1 VDSITAAG
9 QTQALPARSS
19 ARSARRP
26 LSQASTASLNS
37 LEPSG
42 FADTPEMYP
51 STWLSSEHAQM
62 HAHAHGHAKDMSA
75 SQLSTDSLIMQ
86 MGGGGQDFQMD
97 ASMSA
102 PMGHHLQYQQRHPTQ
117 RHPLPAEQ
125 YNNNASFTEGESQL
139 MERDDNDEGDSLMT
153 MGGAP
158 KSTSTRSSANNELEM
173 RQLFH
178 TNKHRGLDEV
188 ARELHGNERGPNSE
202 RTRQVF
208 AMLWYVLCASICINM
223 HNWTRADHARIN
235 SVCDKGKGSVPRGR
249 VYANYA
255 SKCANERIT
264 VLNPASFGK
273 LVRVLFPG
281 LKTRRLGV
289 RGESKYHY
297 VNFTLQEEPTEV
309 HEAPAQLARPSAEAT
324 TFPPFKYA
332 IIPSYAAYVY

>member
-1 VDSITAAG
+1 MEQVDNISASG
-9 QTQALPARSS
+9 QTQALSARSS

-37 LEPSG
+37 LEPPG
-42 FADTPEMYP
+42 FADTSDMY
-51 STWLSSEHAQM
+51 SGQWLPGDHAHIHAHPHGHVKDMNNAQM
-62 HAHAHGHAKDMSA
+62 
-75 SQLSTDSLIMQ
+75 STDDMLLQAATHMQ
-86 MGGGGQDFQMD
+86 GSQDFPMD

-102 PMGHHLQYQQRHPTQ
+102 PMGHHLQYQQRHPSQ

-125 YNNNASFTEGESQL
+125 YSNNASFTEGESQL
-139 MERDDNDEGDSLMT
+139 MERDENDDGGDSRMV

-158 KSTSTRSSANNELEM
+158 KSTSGRSSANNELEM
-173 RQLFH
+173 RQLYKS
-178 TNKHRGLDEV
+178 NMHRGLDDV
-188 ARELHGNERGPNSE
+188 AKELHGNDRGPNSE

-208 AMLWYVLCASICINM
+208 AMLW
-223 HNWTRADHARIN
+223 IN
-235 SVCDKGKGSVPRGR
+235 SVCSAGKGSVPRGR

-297 VNFTLQEEPTEV
+297 VNFTLHEESPEV
-309 HEAPAQLARPSAEAT
+309 HEAPAQIARPQTEARSLT
-324 TFPPFKYA
+324 PNFKYA
-332 IIPSYAAYVY
+332 TTPSDTVYVC